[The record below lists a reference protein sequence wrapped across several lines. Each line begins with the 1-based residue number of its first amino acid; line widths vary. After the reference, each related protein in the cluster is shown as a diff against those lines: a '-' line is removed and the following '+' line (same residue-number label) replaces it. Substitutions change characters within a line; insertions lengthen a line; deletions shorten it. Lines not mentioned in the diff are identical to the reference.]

1 MEHTSSANV
10 SSDESTPRLFISHT
24 TSVRREKSTRG
35 ILITGTQCFSE
46 GQTQHRRK
54 CNIRAG
60 AAANGVGRRAKVH
73 RRWSLSQQT
82 RYRAPRGR
90 WAADE
95 GAMVP
100 WAARSDAVH

>member
-46 GQTQHRRK
+46 SQTQHRKSATYELGLLRM
-54 CNIRAG
+54 A
-60 AAANGVGRRAKVH
+60 
-73 RRWSLSQQT
+73 
-82 RYRAPRGR
+82 
-90 WAADE
+90 
-95 GAMVP
+95 
-100 WAARSDAVH
+100 